1 MFSFI
6 NGSENN
12 SESKEQFYK
21 DIVVSIFG
29 VLNISR
35 KANNPPPVPYIDINE
50 LKRLYYSYK
59 NAESEKILVELKEA
73 LTKVNEFSKNK
84 TVVYNWTNYIKGLNH
99 QKVQIQINKDRKQ
112 SSYVYEKLDLNKKKS
127 RPVYEI
133 TESYK
138 SIRQSIE
145 KSLLTLGNQ
154 KPQPQIEENLKAIMK
169 QITNK
174 NNPIEKLTDLKNN
187 LPTSSLKKIP
197 DQITVLIE
205 YLTIHFIT
213 IPGFQKDI
221 QHINS
226 LITQANRYLYD
237 SQPANMNTQINVDI
251 SIVNS
256 LQKPSSSDENKEG
269 DTSIQLIDDVL
280 QHKRTN
286 DSKLLVELFIDSV
299 DTNNAISAVGTLEF
313 LDRVSK
319 FNVPNNL
326 CKIDPPNGSNYK
338 ALY

>member
-1 MFSFI
+1 MVQI
-6 NGSENN
+6 
-12 SESKEQFYK
+12 
-21 DIVVSIFG
+21 
-29 VLNISR
+29 R
-35 KANNPPPVPYIDINE
+35 
-50 LKRLYYSYK
+50 
-59 NAESEKILVELKEA
+59 
-73 LTKVNEFSKNK
+73 KNK
-84 TVVYNWTNYIKGLNH
+84 AKT
-99 QKVQIQINKDRKQ
+99 Q
-112 SSYVYEKLDLNKKKS
+112 SSYVYGKLDRNRKNSKDV
-127 RPVYEI
+127 VYEI

-154 KPQPQIEENLKAIMK
+154 KPQPQIKENLKDIMK
-169 QITNK
+169 QITQNI
-174 NNPIEKLTDLKNN
+174 NPIEELTELKNK
-187 LPTSSLKKIP
+187 LPPTSSKTISN
-197 DQITVLIE
+197 QITALIK

-269 DTSIQLIDDVL
+269 DASIQLIDDVL